1 VTTPHSA
8 LRRIATLAVAVVS
21 VVVLAACRVDTTVTM
36 RVEQDGTGEIEVL
49 VVADKGIV
57 DEVPDLVE
65 DLDFA
70 DLVNVGWEV
79 EGPTPRDDGG
89 LQVVLTHPF
98 ENQEQ
103 ATQVLTQL
111 NGERGP
117 FRDVSLTRTGK
128 ARDSLWTLAGRLEV
142 TGGLQAFADDQ
153 LLEILGGTAPYQA
166 TVDKAGLD
174 LGKAVGLTFRATLP
188 GDVKS
193 TTGLAEGEEL
203 VWRVATD
210 GTPVDLATTTENV
223 DVAGTIG
230 GVIGFVG
237 QALLVIWIL
246 FIAGVAFLVYRKQNA
261 RNAARVARRTPE
273 SDQ

>member
-1 VTTPHSA
+1 
-8 LRRIATLAVAVVS
+8 
-21 VVVLAACRVDTTVTM
+21 M
-36 RVEQDGTGEIEVL
+36 RVERDGTGEISVL
-49 VVADKGIV
+49 IVADKDIV
-57 DEVPDLVE
+57 DEAPGLAE

-70 DLVNVGWEV
+70 DLVNVGWV
-79 EGPTPRDDGG
+79 VDGPTPRDDGG
-89 LQVVLTHPF
+89 LQVTLTHPF
-98 ENQEQ
+98 ENQQQ

-111 NGERGP
+111 NGDRGP

-128 ARDSLWTLAGRLEV
+128 ARDSLWTLSGRLEV
-142 TGGLQAFADDQ
+142 TGGLQAFADDK
-153 LLEILGGTAPYQA
+153 LVEAVGATPYQA
-166 TVDKAGLD
+166 TVDAAGLD
-174 LGKAVGLTFRATLP
+174 LGKAIGLTFRATLP

-193 TTGLAEGEEL
+193 TTGLPEGNEL

-246 FIAGVAFLVYRKQNA
+246 FMSGVAFLVYRKQTA
-261 RNAARVARRTPE
+261 RKTVRASRRSPDAE
-273 SDQ
+273 S

>member
-1 VTTPHSA
+1 MIAPFTRSRST
-8 LRRIATLAVAVVS
+8 LRNIAAVVVA
-21 VVVLAACRVDTTVTM
+21 VVVLASCRVDTTVTM
-36 RVEQDGTGEIEVL
+36 RVERDGTGEISVL
-49 VVADKGIV
+49 IVADKDIV
-57 DEVPDLVE
+57 DEAPGLAD

-70 DLVNVGWEV
+70 DLVNVGWV
-79 EGPTPRDDGG
+79 VDGPTPRDDGG
-89 LQVVLTHPF
+89 LQVILTHPF

-128 ARDSLWTLAGRLEV
+128 ARDSLWTLSGRLEV
-142 TGGLQAFADDQ
+142 TGGLAAFADDQ
-153 LLEILGGTAPYQA
+153 LLEVVGATPYQA

-174 LGKAVGLTFRATLP
+174 LGKAIGLTFRATLP

-193 TTGLAEGEEL
+193 TTGLPEGNEL

-246 FIAGVAFLVYRKQNA
+246 FMAGVAFLVYRKQTA
-261 RNAARVARRTPE
+261 RKTARAK
-273 SDQ
+273 SAD

>member
-1 VTTPHSA
+1 VTTSPLT
-8 LRRIATLAVAVVS
+8 LRRIATLVVAVVS
-21 VVVLAACRVDTTVTM
+21 VVVLASCRVDTTVTM
-36 RVEQDGTGEIEVL
+36 RVERDGTGEVEVL
-49 VVADKGIV
+49 IVADKDII
-57 DEVPDLVE
+57 DEVPDLAQ

-70 DLVNVGWEV
+70 DLVNVGWVV
-79 EGPTPRDDGG
+79 EGPTPREDGG
-89 LQVVLTHPF
+89 LQVILAHSF
-98 ENQEQ
+98 ENQTQ

-153 LLEILGGTAPYQA
+153 LLDTVGATPYQA

-174 LGKAVGLTFRATLP
+174 LGKAVGITFRASLP
-188 GDVKS
+188 GEVKS
-193 TTGLAEGEEL
+193 TTGLPEGNEL

-210 GTPVDLATTTENV
+210 GTPVELATTTENV

-246 FIAGVAFLVYRKQNA
+246 FIASVAFLVYRKQSA
-261 RNAARVARRTPE
+261 RNAARAERRSTE
-273 SDQ
+273 SDL